1 MYYSDKYDYIPLG
14 IVNKVITGCGISS
27 FALENNEPVVLVV
40 PTIGLIKNKVAQ
52 YPNSRRSNGIF
63 GYYST
68 FNLNLDRWITKYLEI
83 NEVPKIMVTYDSF
96 HKIVP
101 YINNNYH
108 IIVDEFSDLLDAY
121 NYRNKA
127 INSLLNELQQ
137 FDKVS
142 YISATPIEEE
152 FLPEVLKKL
161 PYTTLEW
168 DSVSKVTVEPY
179 QTKRPI
185 YAVLNII
192 EKYREDNMYIGELKS
207 DAAYFFVNSV
217 SLIRDILDKAEMLSS
232 EVRII
237 CSDTDQNRK
246 KLGHYEISTS
256 LDQEK
261 TFNFITSCAFKGV
274 DLYSETGLAI
284 VISNNR
290 NKHTLVSIDTDIYQV
305 CGRIRTETNPFRNYL
320 IHIFNEN
327 PLNITEDEFEEIV
340 KIKTKTT
347 EDWLSLYITGTEDQ
361 KKAAASGFTK
371 ESYLALNDNG
381 VVYFDELLKLL
392 EKRVFKNI
400 IQVYKNG
407 FSVNAF
413 YENSNRFEINNT
425 KSLKFKYIVT
435 KNFKKTCELLLAN
448 EIDIETASNT
458 FPLIKEVV
466 EHLDLK
472 DLKKL
477 SFSQTKLRN
486 AINNKKYSTTLNTEI
501 KKLFNTEQFYSSKDV
516 KIKLSSLYKNLGL
529 DKKAKASDI
538 EEVFNIKFSFKRIN
552 GKPVQGYQL

>member
-1 MYYSDKYDYIPLG
+1 MYYSDKYDCIPLG

-40 PTIGLIKNKVAQ
+40 PTIALIKNKVAQ
-52 YPNSRRSNGIF
+52 YPNSRRSEGIF

-68 FNLNLDRWITKYLEI
+68 FNLNLDKWINKYLEI
-83 NEVPKIMVTYDSF
+83 TKVPKIMVTYDSF
-96 HKIVP
+96 HKVVP

-108 IIVDEFSDLLDAY
+108 IIVDEFSELLDAY

-127 INSLLNELQQ
+127 VNSLLSELQQ
-137 FDKVS
+137 FNKVS

-161 PYTTLEW
+161 PYTTLDW
-168 DSVSKVTVEPY
+168 DNISKVTVEPY

-207 DAAYFFVNSV
+207 NAAYFFVNSV
-217 SLIRDILDKAEMLSS
+217 SLIREILDKSEMLSS

-246 KLGHYEISTS
+246 KLGDYDISTS
-256 LDQEK
+256 LDNEK

-284 VISNNR
+284 VVSNNK

-305 CGRIRTETNPFRNYL
+305 CGRIRTEINPFRNYL

-327 PLNITEDEFEEIV
+327 PLNITEEEFEEIV
-340 KIKTKTT
+340 RIKTKTT
-347 EDWLSLYITGTEDQ
+347 NDWLSAYNRCNEDE
-361 KKAAASGFTK
+361 KKALAAGFTE
-371 ESYLALNDNG
+371 ESYLAKNEQGNI
-381 VVYFDELLKLL
+381 YFDELLVLL
-392 EKRVFKNI
+392 ERRIFKNI

-413 YENSNRFEINNT
+413 YENSNRFKINST

-435 KNFKKTCELLLAN
+435 KNFRRTCEMLINN
-448 EIDIETASNT
+448 EIDLDTASNS
-458 FPLIKEVV
+458 FPLIKEAL
-466 EHLDLK
+466 EYLDIS

-477 SFSQTKLRN
+477 AFSTNKIRN
-486 AINNKKYSTTLNTEI
+486 EINNRKYQSNLDTEI
-501 KKLFNTEQFYSSKDV
+501 KKLFKEQLFYTSKDIKV
-516 KIKLSSLYKNLGL
+516 KLDLLYKELGIN
-529 DKKAKASDI
+529 KKAKATDI
-538 EEVFNIKFSFKRIN
+538 EQVFNIKSIKKKLK
-552 GKPVQGYQL
+552 GKTVSGYQL

>member
-1 MYYSDKYDYIPLG
+1 MYYSDKYNCIPLG

-40 PTIGLIKNKVAQ
+40 PTIALIKNKIYQ
-52 YPNSRRSNGIF
+52 YPNSRREEDVF
-63 GYYST
+63 GFYSEVKEYE
-68 FNLNLDRWITKYLEI
+68 LRAYLITTK
-83 NEVPKIMVTYDSF
+83 VPKIMVTYDSF
-96 HKIVP
+96 HKVVS

-108 IIVDEFSDLLDAY
+108 IIVDEFSELLDAY

-127 INSLLNELQQ
+127 VNSLLTELQQ
-137 FDKVS
+137 FNKVS

-152 FLPEVLKKL
+152 FLPTVLKQL
-161 PYTTLEW
+161 SYTTLDW

-207 DAAYFFVNSV
+207 NAAYFFVNSV
-217 SLIRDILDKAEMLSS
+217 SLIREILDKSEMLSS

-246 KLGHYEISTS
+246 KLGDYDISTS
-256 LDQEK
+256 LDKEK

-284 VISNNR
+284 VVSNNR

-327 PLNITEDEFEEIV
+327 PLNITEEEFEEIV
-340 KIKTKTT
+340 RIKTKTT
-347 EDWLSLYITGTEDQ
+347 NDWLSAYNRCNEDE
-361 KKAAASGFTK
+361 KKALAAGFTE
-371 ESYLALNDNG
+371 ESYLAKDEEGNI
-381 VVYFDELLKLL
+381 YFDELLVLL

-413 YENSNRFEINNT
+413 YDNSNRFQVSND
-425 KSLKFKYIVT
+425 KSIKFKFIVT
-435 KNFKKTCELLLAN
+435 KNFKRTCELLLAN
-448 EIDIETASNT
+448 EIDVETASNS

-466 EHLDLK
+466 EYLDVK

-477 SFSQTKLRN
+477 SFSQTKIRN
-486 AINNKKYSTTLNTEI
+486 AINNKKYTTTLNTEI
-501 KKLFNTEQFYSSKDV
+501 KKLFAIGNFYSSKDV
-516 KIKLSSLYKNLGL
+516 KVKLANLYKELGL
-529 DKKAKASDI
+529 TKKAKASDI
-538 EEVFNIKFSFKRIN
+538 EEVFNVKFSFKRIK